1 LLIVATPGVSELH
14 CTVPVMF
21 CELPSV
27 YVPVAVNCSVVP
39 SGIDGIAGVTAIET
53 STAGV
58 TVTVV
63 DPEIAPNVAV
73 TLLWPKPALPT
84 SPGPFTVAIVLSAV
98 FQVAEVVTSIVLP
111 SL

>member
-1 LLIVATPGVSELH
+1 MLIVATPGVSELH
-14 CTVPVMF
+14 CTVPV
-21 CELPSV
+21 LPT
-27 YVPVAVNCSVVP
+27 AA
-39 SGIDGIAGVTAIET
+39 DEFAGVTAIET

-63 DPEIAPNVAV
+63 EPEIAPNVAV
-73 TLLWPKPALPT
+73 TLLWPKLTLPT

-98 FQVAEVVTSIVLP
+98 FQVAEVVTSKVLP